1 MSTASAVLTSIFTY
15 ETESPLIDEKGDPR
29 ACEFSY
35 NELGTDERTKTISLC
50 LAVQVTDIFTSVFF
64 AAAAVKLFSVLF
76 VTRDVKEHLGALCA
90 FVCVGSIISFLG
102 RYLLLEN
109 GDVDGFDHL
118 NFEKGW
124 ITATVWVCFVT
135 FIIDFIFILL
145 NFFLKQDVK
154 TSPVTIFS

>member
-35 NELGTDERTKTISLC
+35 NELGTDERTRTSPC
-50 LAVQVTDIFTSVFF
+50 GLAVQGRDIFTCIFF
-64 AAAAVKLFSVLF
+64 AEAAVKLVAVLF
-76 VTRDVKEHLGALCA
+76 VTRDVKECIEALGA